1 LPYFPAIEYQTA
13 FYNSGNKFYM
23 KKIVF
28 FVLAILSFYAGVAQ
42 DKSVQQ
48 MRDEANRAIKKDPN
62 DTIPKLWKTSAV
74 LRFTMNQGAQDNW
87 AAGGD
92 KNTLGLAS
100 FFSGYAY
107 YKFGRHSWD
116 NTIDLAYGFLN
127 TTSLGTRKSD
137 DKIDLLSK
145 YGYDIGKNWYISGLF
160 NFRSQFSPGYAYP
173 KDKSPVLTS
182 DFLAPAYI
190 ILSPGMN
197 YMPNKK
203 FSFFISPVTARW
215 TIVKDDSLASV
226 GAYGVDSGKHVK
238 FEFGAYSTISYTTK
252 ISENATYNGRLDL
265 FSNYLHHP
273 QDVDIN
279 LTNLIAVKVSG
290 ILTMT
295 VAVNLIYD
303 NDVSTVKSDGTTGGA
318 KPQLQELLGI
328 GLQLKL

>member
-1 LPYFPAIEYQTA
+1 
-13 FYNSGNKFYM
+13 M

-28 FVLAILSFYAGVAQ
+28 SVLAILSIYISVAQ

-48 MRDEANRAIKKDPN
+48 MRNEANREIKKDPN
-62 DTIPKLWKTSAV
+62 DTIPKVWKMGGL
-74 LRFTMNQGAQDNW
+74 LRFTMTQGAQDNW

-107 YKFGRHSWD
+107 YKRGKNSWD
-116 NTIDLAYGFLN
+116 NTIDLAYGFLSS
-127 TTSLGTRKSD
+127 TSLGTRKSD
-137 DKIDLLSK
+137 DKIDILSK
-145 YGYDIGKNWYISGLF
+145 YGYDIGKNWYLSGLV

-173 KDKSPVLTS
+173 KDGSRVLTS
-182 DFLAPAYI
+182 DFLAPAYVI
-190 ILSPGMN
+190 VSPGLN

-203 FSFFISPVTARW
+203 FSFFISPATLRW
-215 TIVKDDSLASV
+215 TIVENDSLASV
-226 GAYGVDSGKHVK
+226 GSYGVDSGKHVK
-238 FEFGAYSTISYTTK
+238 LEFGAYSTISYTTK
-252 ISENATYNGRLDL
+252 ISENAIYTGRLDL

-279 LTNLIAVKVSG
+279 LSNLIAVKVSG

-295 VAVNLIYD
+295 VAFNLIYD
-303 NDVSTVKSDGTTGGA
+303 NDVSTVNENGTAGGA